1 MKVGELLKRLGGLD
15 PDMEVNDLRS
25 CVTTSQE
32 DIAALREL
40 LDDDTGTWEEYGAKL
55 TSRAVLPLLL
65 ELRDLMLM
73 PASQKAWLKPAEM
86 AKQVAEQS
94 EAARAKYEKEFAA
107 AKAECEEQAAA
118 AKAECEEQLAA
129 ARAECE
135 EQVAAA
141 KADFEAK
148 VSKMAEEHM
157 ARAERELSDRR
168 AEVEEIQSEHRS
180 EVHRI
185 ESAHAER
192 IDEFE
197 RRIRL
202 SREAADH
209 TTGMLEEER
218 QAVPARQAEA
228 VAEALTEAAER
239 SDALARTRLS
249 GLGKKKGLFRNRD
262 LDSMAIRSEAD
273 GFALAAKR
281 MREMAVEAKE
291 HGRWPM
297 EFSDGEEASA
307 PDVVPDMAEEDEE
320 EYETESRIAE
330 EA

>member
-94 EAARAKYEKEFAA
+94 EAARAKYEKEF
-107 AKAECEEQAAA
+107 AA